1 MASVVEKECFK
12 TKYGIIT
19 VLTTSTFA
27 EWYEDCSLVMSS
39 IGAEGILDG
48 TEIRPT
54 ALVRAIEKYET
65 KIQEAKVVLNGS
77 VGRAY
82 KAIARDFSRNDDI
95 SGLWN
100 HLMELNPAKTP
111 HFASSLQH
119 EFHKVSFDP
128 KNQTIQEVVN
138 KLQRIQVQLQETEL
152 RQSDE
157 MIRQQLLQALP
168 TDEFWPNQRMYVLAN
183 KLTLN
188 ETILY
193 LKSCEP
199 IAPSRGPAQAS
210 ISRGRGGIRDR
221 GRGKNG
227 RGGNKRQA

>member
-19 VLTTSTFA
+19 VLTTSIFA

-48 TEIRPT
+48 IEIRPT
-54 ALVRAIEKYET
+54 APVRAVEKYET
-65 KIQEAKVVLNGS
+65 KLQEAKVVLNGS
-77 VGRAY
+77 VERAY
-82 KAIARDFSRNDDI
+82 KTIARDFSRNDDI

-111 HFASSLQH
+111 HFASSLQC

-138 KLQRIQVQLQETEL
+138 KLQRIHVQL
-152 RQSDE
+152 
-157 MIRQQLLQALP
+157 
-168 TDEFWPNQRMYVLAN
+168 
-183 KLTLN
+183 K
-188 ETILY
+188 
-193 LKSCEP
+193 K
-199 IAPSRGPAQAS
+199 PSFDKVTR
-210 ISRGRGGIRDR
+210 
-221 GRGKNG
+221 
-227 RGGNKRQA
+227 